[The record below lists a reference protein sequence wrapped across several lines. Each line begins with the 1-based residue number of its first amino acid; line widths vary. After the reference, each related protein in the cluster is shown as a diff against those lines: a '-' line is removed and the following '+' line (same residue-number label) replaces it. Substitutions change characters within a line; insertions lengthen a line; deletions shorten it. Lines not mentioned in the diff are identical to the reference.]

1 MKTKADV
8 PVFLSSSIFK
18 KRLFISINNMMRHM
32 KCIQFGVLIQCAQL
46 KLIYFASYQ
55 MKRFLYNYIAP
66 PNRANSYP

>member
-1 MKTKADV
+1 
-8 PVFLSSSIFK
+8 
-18 KRLFISINNMMRHM
+18 M
-32 KCIQFGVLIQCAQL
+32 KCIQFGVLIQCAQF